1 VLEHP
6 AAVAAVMMKVVVCAV
21 LVVLAK
27 VPEIGD
33 PVPLVTIPVRFVVL
47 SLVQVNVVPATVLGL
62 VITIF
67 AIAVPEHT
75 V

>member
-1 VLEHP
+1 VEHP
-6 AAVAAVMMKVVVCAV
+6 AAVAAVMLKDVVCAV

-33 PVPLVTIPVRFVVL
+33 PVPLVTIPIRFVVL